1 MTPPR
6 AAPTPWAR
14 LARLSLAQWMLL
26 AAAGGVACGL
36 LAPGVASSLGIVTD
50 IFLRLIR
57 AIVAPVLVG
66 VLIRAVGSAGSL
78 GDLGRLGWKSLLLF
92 ELFTTVALLLGWG
105 RPSCLSRGG
114 AWPWRPRPSRR

>member
-50 IFLRLIR
+50 IFLRLSR

-66 VLIRAVGSAGSL
+66 VLIRAVGSQQPL
-78 GDLGRLGWKSLLLF
+78 LQYRHYLGRK
-92 ELFTTVALLLGWG
+92 VPAALPPALV
-105 RPSCLSRGG
+105 
-114 AWPWRPRPSRR
+114 